1 MTSIS
6 IAMTAY
12 NAARYIDEQLQSFA
26 AQTRLPD
33 EVVITDDGS
42 KDDTPGIVERF
53 AASVPFPVRYIR
65 NEANLGMHLNFE
77 RTVSLAT
84 GDLVFMSDD
93 DDAWFPDKLAI
104 VEAAFDADPSI
115 LSVVND
121 QTIADADGRL
131 TGRTVLQNVRKLG
144 YGDEYYGT
152 GACTAMRRSLVQLL
166 LPFPRHTVAY
176 DHWTNHLPFILGVR
190 HLIEKPLQFYRRHA
204 NNMTA
209 SLLADDKASMFKMV
223 TLDTGDMRLAYA
235 DKIVG
240 LDMET
245 ERLNERV
252 DDLEALGLGEA
263 RRRALDALAAQRTDY
278 EARIHALSKG
288 KHVRPFVVAR
298 NLAAGRYAN
307 FQGWRSAAKDLLA

>member
-26 AQTRLPD
+26 MQTRLPD
-33 EVVITDDGS
+33 ELVITDDGS
-42 KDDTPGIVERF
+42 KDETPAIVERF
-53 AASVPFPVRYIR
+53 AARVPFPVRYVR
-65 NEANLGMHLNFE
+65 NETNLGMHLNFE
-77 RTVSLAT
+77 RCVSLAT

-93 DDAWFPDKLAI
+93 DDAWFPDKLAV

-131 TGRTVLQNVRKLG
+131 TDRTVLQNVRKLG
-144 YGDEYYGT
+144 YGDEHYGT

-166 LPFPRHTVAY
+166 LPFPRHTVPY

-190 HLIEKPLQFYRRHA
+190 HLIETPLQFYRRHA

-209 SLLADDKASMFKMV
+209 SLLANDKASLLKMA
-223 TLDTGDMRLAYA
+223 TADTGDMRPAYA

-240 LDMET
+240 LDFET
-245 ERLNERV
+245 ERLRERAG
-252 DDLEALGLGEA
+252 DLEALGLENA
-263 RRRALDALAAQRTDY
+263 RQRALDALAAERKDH
-278 EARIHALSKG
+278 EARIHALNRG
-288 KHVRPFVVAR
+288 RAVRPFVVAKH
-298 NLAAGRYAN
+298 LAAGNYAS
-307 FQGWRSAAKDLLA
+307 FQGWKSAAKDLLA